1 MQKLNRMAAALA
13 LAILFSLSLVIVGC
27 SSSPDEAQMKQLN
40 DLKAEV
46 ASLQQDVTS
55 KEQQKAA
62 VDREIAEKNAKL
74 KKCAD
79 DQVIVKQR
87 LAAK

>member
-46 ASLQQDVTS
+46 ASLQQDVAS
-55 KEQQKAA
+55 KEQQKSAL
-62 VDREIAEKNAKL
+62 DREIAEKNAKL
-74 KKCAD
+74 KKCGD
-79 DQVIVKQR
+79 DQAIVKQR